1 MTLASPEIVK
11 RRRGLKLAAIAV
23 LTVAAA
29 LAAGQIATLPNLD
42 TWYAGLIKPAFN
54 PSNWIFGPVWT
65 TLFALMAFAVWRVL
79 RLPAS
84 TPGRQPALV
93 LFYGQLILN
102 ALWSWAFFASQSPLL
117 GLVDIG
123 PQLIFIIAT
132 IIAFRRVDPLA
143 AWCMVPL
150 AGWVSFASILNFAI
164 WRLN

>member
-1 MTLASPEIVK
+1 MNTFARCLFWVGISF
-11 RRRGLKLAAIAV
+11 LAAIIGGIGTAV
-23 LTVAAA
+23 GLGPWYQA
-29 LAAGQIATLPNLD
+29 LN
-42 TWYAGLIKPAFN
+42 KPSWN
-54 PSNWIFGPVWT
+54 PPSWIFGPVWT